1 MSIIYGLI
9 AREKTVLAEYTEY
22 GGNFSN
28 ISRLLL
34 EIIPPHTSRKSYIYD
49 DYVFHQ
55 LIKNGITFM
64 AMTDKELGF
73 LTPYAFLE
81 QISKIFFKNFNNT
94 SDLITLSLD
103 EEFKPVLKENMRVFN
118 DYETNDVHNIKNQI
132 SNIQNIIIE
141 NIEKILERR
150 EKIDI
155 LVNKTEKLYQENI
168 NFRRQAMNFNF
179 HMWLE
184 NNRMT
189 IYFISS
195 IIIFIFFIWSLY
207 NV

>member
-1 MSIIYGLI
+1 MSIIYGLV
-9 AREKTVLAEYTEY
+9 AREKTVLAEYTEF

-34 EIIPPHTSRKSYIYD
+34 EIIPPHSARKSYIYD

-55 LIKNGITFM
+55 LMKNGITFM
-64 AMTDKELGF
+64 AMADKELGF

-81 QISKIFFKNFNNT
+81 EISKVFFRHFNYT

-103 EEFKPVLKENMRVFN
+103 EEFKPVLKENMRIFN
-118 DYETNDVHNIKNQI
+118 NYESNDVHNLKSQI

-155 LVNKTEKLYQENI
+155 LVNKSEKLYQENI
-168 NFRRQAMNFNF
+168 SFRREAMRLNFF
-179 HMWLE
+179 MWLE
-184 NNRMT
+184 NNRFL
-189 IYFISS
+189 IYFIST
-195 IIIFIFFIWSLY
+195 IAIFILLIWSFY

>member
-1 MSIIYGLI
+1 MSIIYGLV
-9 AREKTVLAEYTEY
+9 AREKNVLAEYTEF

-34 EIIPPHTSRKSYIYD
+34 EIIPPHSSRKSYIYD

-64 AMTDKELGF
+64 AMSDKELGF

-81 QISKIFFKNFNNT
+81 EISKTFFKKFHYT
-94 SDLITLSLD
+94 PDLITLSLD
-103 EEFKPVLKENMRVFN
+103 DEFKPILKENMRIFN
-118 DYETNDVHNIKNQI
+118 NYESSEVHNLKKRI

-141 NIEKILERR
+141 NIEKILERK

-155 LVNKTEKLYQENI
+155 LVNKSERLYQENI
-168 NFRRQAMNFNF
+168 SFRRQAIRLNFF
-179 HMWLE
+179 MWLE
-184 NNRMT
+184 NNKLL
-189 IYFISS
+189 IYFVSTVT
-195 IIIFIFFIWSLY
+195 IFILLIWSTY
-207 NV
+207 NI

>member
-1 MSIIYGLI
+1 MSIIYGLV
-9 AREKTVLAEYTEY
+9 ARDKTVLAEYTEF

-28 ISRLLL
+28 ITRLLL
-34 EIIPPHTSRKSYIYD
+34 EIIPSHSSRKSYIYD

-55 LIKNGITFM
+55 LMKNGITFM
-64 AMTDKELGF
+64 TMTDKELGF

-81 QISKIFFKNFNNT
+81 EISKIFFKKFKNT

-103 EEFKPVLKENMRVFN
+103 EQFKPVLKENMRIFN
-118 DYETNDVHNIKNQI
+118 EYESNDVHNIKNQI
-132 SNIQNIIIE
+132 NNIQNIIIE

-155 LVNKTEKLYQENI
+155 LVNKSEKLNQENI
-168 NFRRQAMNFNF
+168 SFRRQAMSLNFY
-179 HMWLE
+179 MWLE
-184 NNRMT
+184 NNKLC
-189 IYFISS
+189 IYLISS
-195 IIIFIFFIWSLY
+195 IAIFIFFIWSFY

>member
-49 DYVFHQ
+49 
-55 LIKNGITFM
+55 
-64 AMTDKELGF
+64 E
-73 LTPYAFLE
+73 
-81 QISKIFFKNFNNT
+81 FFKNFNNT

-118 DYETNDVHNIKNQI
+118 EYETNDVHNIKNQI

-189 IYFISS
+189 LYFISS

>member
-1 MSIIYGLI
+1 MSIIYGLV
-9 AREKTVLAEYTEY
+9 AREKTVLAEYTEF

-34 EIIPPHTSRKSYIYD
+34 EIIPPHSSRKSYIYD
-49 DYVFHQ
+49 NYVFHQ
-55 LIKNGITFM
+55 LVKNGITFM

-73 LTPYAFLE
+73 LTPYAFLDE
-81 QISKIFFKNFNNT
+81 ISKIFFKHFNYT

-103 EEFKPVLKENMRVFN
+103 EEFKPVLRENMRIFN
-118 DYETNDVHNIKNQI
+118 NYESNDVHNIKNQI

-155 LVNKTEKLYQENI
+155 LVNKSEKLYQENI
-168 NFRRQAMNFNF
+168 RF
-179 HMWLE
+179 E
-184 NNRMT
+184 NNRFT
-189 IYFISS
+189 IYFVSTIV
-195 IIIFIFFIWSLY
+195 IFIFLIWSFY
-207 NV
+207 NI